1 MNSELCG
8 MLNAGQAAENLAQG
22 WKKADDTKKEQC
34 GFTQVYVTGD
44 CFEK

>member
-1 MNSELCG
+1 MNSELCV

-22 WKKADDTKKEQC
+22 WKKEDDTKKEQC
-34 GFTQVYVTGD
+34 DFTQVYVTGD